1 MAKGALV
8 DYEALRRKTLY
19 LAARQFL
26 EKGYT
31 ATSLRSLAEE
41 GGFSPSALL
50 RTFGSKENLLCAL
63 VDYVLNG
70 QFTVAR
76 ALVAGVT
83 EDPVLYY
90 ATETTLQLYMAE
102 SDEAIRDLYGA
113 VYSLP
118 ESSEL
123 VRRSVAEKM
132 LGQVFRAYLPEA
144 SPADF
149 YQLEI
154 ASGSIIRGY
163 MTVPCTAEFPVGQ
176 KVRRFLECSLRIYR
190 VPEEKIAEAVRF
202 VERFDYPAI
211 ARQTVEAMFA
221 RLAGGLNESKDF

>member
-8 DYEALRRKTLY
+8 DYAAVRRKALY

-31 ATSLRSLAEE
+31 ATSLRSIAAE
-41 GGFSPSALL
+41 GGFSLSALL
-50 RTFGSKENLLCAL
+50 RVFGSKEGLLCAL
-63 VDYVLNG
+63 VDYVLSG
-70 QFTVAR
+70 QFAAAER
-76 ALVAGVT
+76 LVAGLT
-83 EDPVLYY
+83 DDPVLYY
-90 ATETTLQLYMAE
+90 AAETTLQLHMAE

-118 ESSEL
+118 ESAEL
-123 VRRSVAEKM
+123 VRRSVTEKM
-132 LGQVFRAYLPEA
+132 LGQVFRAYLPGA
-144 SPADF
+144 APADL

-163 MTVPCTAEFPVGQ
+163 MTVPCSADFPMEQ
-176 KVRRFLECSLRIYR
+176 KVRRFLECSLRVYR
-190 VPEEKIAEAVRF
+190 VPEEKIAEAVGF
-202 VERFDYPAI
+202 VMRFDYPVI

-221 RLAGGLNESKDF
+221 RLADGVRESK